1 MIFFHLFKDTYIRNK
16 RNMESFKSQE
26 VVQKCRDM
34 ITSQLED
41 AIYEEG
47 PIWYNEY
54 GGIDRD
60 DELSKQL
67 VRFTET
73 DDFRIVTMIN
83 EDSSALF
90 FKILPVKMTSR
101 MVPFSG
107 KRNWDGFFID
117 SETVKN
123 PDWIQALNQLCR
135 GKTTVLVN
143 GWGMDEDENRVWL
156 APRLEMY
163 LS

>member
-1 MIFFHLFKDTYIRNK
+1 MEFNLKNSVQTK
-16 RNMESFKSQE
+16 ESFKSQE
-26 VVQKCRDM
+26 VVQKCRDV
-34 ITSQLED
+34 ITSHLED
-41 AIYEEG
+41 AIYNEG

-60 DELSKQL
+60 NELSKKL

-73 DDFRIVTMIN
+73 DDFRIVTMVN
-83 EDSSALF
+83 EDSRALF

-107 KRNWDGFFID
+107 KGNWDGYFID

-123 PDWIQALNQLCR
+123 PDWIHLLNQLCR
-135 GKTTVLVN
+135 EKTTKMVN

-163 LS
+163 ESV